1 MKKFLILLLMAF
13 LHRGIHAQLGE
24 AQQLLLNIEKL
35 AQLRQI
41 LQNMYEGYEV
51 LYKGYT
57 TIKDISEGSFSL
69 HKTFLDRLLEV
80 SPAIKRYK
88 KVAGILSYQAS
99 LVRQYQQAW
108 NAFRSSGVFTPGEIT
123 YIGKVYRNLL
133 GKSAQSLDDLFLII
147 TAGHL
152 RMGDEERLAAI
163 DRIYE
168 EVKDQYAF
176 LKTFTNSTGL
186 LSLQRKKEKSE
197 TNRLKKLYHL
207 KQ

>member
-1 MKKFLILLLMAF
+1 MKKFLILLLLAF
-13 LHRGIHAQLGE
+13 FHRGVHAQLGE
-24 AQQLLLNIEKL
+24 VQQLLLNIEKL
-35 AQLRQI
+35 GQLRQI

-57 TIKDISEGSFSL
+57 TIKDISEGNFSL

-80 SPAIKRYK
+80 NPAVKRYK

-99 LVRQYQQAW
+99 LVRQYGRAW
-108 NAFRSSGVFTPGEIT
+108 NAFRSNGVFTPGEIT
-123 YIGKVYRNLL
+123 YIRNVYRSLL
-133 GKSAQSLDDLFLII
+133 GKSAQSLDDLFLVI

-152 RMGDEERLAAI
+152 RMSDEERLAAI

-168 EVKDQYAF
+168 EVKNQYAF

-197 TNRLKKLYHL
+197 TDRLKKLYHL
-207 KQ
+207 TQ